1 MNALSLRFKLSLSV
15 ALILAFS
22 MGCLSFVAWRSM
34 SQNAASSIEQSASSM
49 QETID
54 SRLREIAQSS
64 ALETSSLL
72 NRNADIA
79 VHLAALLSST
89 AQGASAPNYSRAQVK
104 QLTQDLLL
112 ASPSASAIYAQFEP
126 NGYDGRDAEYLDDR
140 LYSSEIGS
148 MALYWVANNGQAE
161 FNRVDYSSQTDTSLD
176 ENGQRKSEWYL
187 CSKDS
192 RKTCLMEPYL
202 YEISPSNEM
211 LMTSIVS
218 PVLVQGEFRGVSG
231 IDINLPVLQQQLLSQ
246 AQSLYDGKASLYLLS
261 SKHLIVASNQH
272 PESLGK
278 ALEQADSS
286 LATALAQNNQG
297 QFIYKD
303 QIITVETIRVDA
315 VQNPWKIVI
324 ATPRALAYGVV
335 DDLSTSLEESSLSTA
350 SKMIGLAVIL
360 LAVFVIV
367 VSLWIKAATQP
378 IVRMSGMMREL
389 ASSEGDLTQK
399 LVPSND
405 RELIDMANG
414 FNSFTEKLRGMIIA
428 IKQDSEKL
436 KQQSN
441 NLTGTSKN
449 TRSATEI
456 QVEQIQNIMAAINE
470 MSATANEVAKLASN
484 TSTDSENSVKEIN
497 HARDLFQSTLAEFKG
512 VATDFS
518 DSSRKIQLVAESSTK
533 ISGITD
539 VIQGI
544 AAQTNLLALNAAIE
558 AARAGE
564 QGRGFAVVADEVRSL
579 AARTQ
584 QSTEEIKNLIQAL
597 QQQVDQS
604 VVQINQN
611 TQRVGDTL
619 IEAENA
625 YERLT
630 TATAGMNAIT
640 DSSYQVAA
648 AAEEQN
654 QVTEEINRN
663 ISAIGEATQ
672 ELERLANSIF
682 SASGNV
688 DKITQDIDSH
698 LTQLRC

>member
-1 MNALSLRFKLSLSV
+1 
-15 ALILAFS
+15 
-22 MGCLSFVAWRSM
+22 
-34 SQNAASSIEQSASSM
+34 
-49 QETID
+49 
-54 SRLREIAQSS
+54 
-64 ALETSSLL
+64 
-72 NRNADIA
+72 
-79 VHLAALLSST
+79 
-89 AQGASAPNYSRAQVK
+89 
-104 QLTQDLLL
+104 
-112 ASPSASAIYAQFEP
+112 
-126 NGYDGRDAEYLDDR
+126 
-140 LYSSEIGS
+140 
-148 MALYWVANNGQAE
+148 
-161 FNRVDYSSQTDTSLD
+161 
-176 ENGQRKSEWYL
+176 
-187 CSKDS
+187 
-192 RKTCLMEPYL
+192 MEPYL
-202 YEISPSNEM
+202 YEISPGNEM
-211 LMTSIVS
+211 LMTSLVA
-218 PVLVQGEFRGVSG
+218 PVLVQGQFRGVSG
-231 IDINLPVLQQQLLSQ
+231 IDINLPVLQEQLLTQ
-246 AQSLYDGKASLYLLS
+246 AESLYDGKASLYLLS
-261 SKHLIVASNQH
+261 SKNLIVASNQH
-272 PESLGK
+272 ADVLGK
-278 ALEQADSS
+278 PLEQADS
-286 LATALAQNNQG
+286 ALAAALEQHNKH
-297 QFIYKD
+297 QFLYND
-303 QIITVETIRVDA
+303 HIITVETINVDA
-315 VQNPWKIVI
+315 VKNPWKMVIV
-324 ATPRALAYGVV
+324 TPRELAYRVV
-335 DDLSTSLEESSLSTA
+335 DNLSQSLQESSFTTA
-350 SKMIGLAVIL
+350 RNMIGLAVIL
-360 LAVFVIV
+360 LVIFVII
-367 VSLWIKAATQP
+367 VSFWIKTATQP
-378 IVRMSGMMREL
+378 IVRMNDMMRKL
-389 ASSEGDLTQK
+389 ASSDGDLTQK
-399 LVPSND
+399 LTPSND

-449 TRSATEI
+449 TRSATQV
-456 QVEQIQNIMAAINE
+456 QVEQIQNIMTAIHE

-484 TSTDSENSVKEIN
+484 TSTDSENSVKEI
-497 HARDLFQSTLAEFKG
+497 HQARDLFQTTLTEFKG

-518 DSSRKIQLVAESSTK
+518 DSSKKIQLVAESSNK

-584 QSTEEIKNLIQAL
+584 QSTEEIKNLIQGL
-597 QQQVDQS
+597 QQQVNQS

-625 YERLT
+625 YDRLT

-663 ISAIGEATQ
+663 ISAIGDATQ
-672 ELERLANSIF
+672 QLEQLANSIF

>member
-22 MGCLSFVAWRSM
+22 MGSLSFVAWRSM
-34 SQNAASSIEQSASSM
+34 SQNAATSIEHSASSM

-54 SRLREIAQSS
+54 NRLRDIAQTN
-64 ALETSSLL
+64 ALKTSSLL

-79 VHLAALLSST
+79 LHLASILSST
-89 AQGASAPNYSRAQVK
+89 AIGSSAPNYSRAQVK
-104 QLTQDLLL
+104 QLTQDVLL
-112 ASPSASAIYAQFEP
+112 ASPSASAIYAQFDP
-126 NGYDGRDAEYLDDR
+126 NGYDGRDTEFANDR

-148 MALYWVANNGQAE
+148 MALYWVANNGAAE
-161 FNRVDYSSQTDTSLD
+161 FNRVSYSSQTDASRD
-176 ENGQRKSEWYL
+176 ANGQRKSEWYL

-192 RKTCLMEPYL
+192 LKTCLMEPYL
-202 YEISPSNEM
+202 YEISPGNQM
-211 LMTSIVS
+211 LMTSLVA
-218 PVLVQGEFRGVSG
+218 PVLVNGEFRGVSG
-231 IDINLPVLQQQLLSQ
+231 IDINLPVLQEQLLAQ
-246 AQSLYDGKASLYLLS
+246 AKALYAGNASLYLLS
-261 SKHLIVASNQH
+261 SNNLVVASNQH
-272 PESLGK
+272 PDLLGK
-278 ALEQADSS
+278 PLEQGDS
-286 LATALAQNNQG
+286 ALAQALTQSNQS
-297 QFIYKD
+297 QFTYND
-303 QIITVETIRVDA
+303 QIITVQPIIIDA
-315 VQNPWKIVI
+315 VQNQWKMVI

-335 DDLSTSLEESSLSTA
+335 NELSTSLQASSVKTA
-350 SKMIGLAVIL
+350 SHMIGLAVIL
-360 LAVFVIV
+360 LVVFAVA
-367 VSLWIKAATQP
+367 VSLWIKTATKP
-378 IVRMSGMMREL
+378 IVRMSDMMREL

-399 LVPSND
+399 LIPSND
-405 RELIDMANG
+405 KELIDMASG
-414 FNSFTEKLRGMIIA
+414 FNSFTEKLRDMIIA

-456 QVEQIQNIMAAINE
+456 QVEQIQNIMTAIHE

-484 TSTDSENSVKEIN
+484 TSNDSEISVKSIN
-497 HARDLFQSTLAEFKG
+497 EARDLFQSTLKEFQG

-518 DSSRKIQLVAESSTK
+518 DSSKKIQLVAESSSK

-584 QSTEEIKNLIQAL
+584 QSTEEIKNLILAL

-604 VVQINQN
+604 VVQINKN

-619 IEAENA
+619 IEAEHA

-630 TATAGMNAIT
+630 TATEGINAIT

-663 ISAIGEATQ
+663 ISAIGDATQ
-672 ELERLANSIF
+672 ELQRLSNSIY

-688 DKITQDIDSH
+688 DNITQDIDKH
-698 LTQLRC
+698 LSQLRC